1 MSSFSESCFSVAPPF
16 ETCTV
21 HVSPLFTKP
30 EICSVLYISE
40 NPSSLDQSPCSSRT
54 SGLSAIPPPPVT
66 SIVPGYLSLASPPIA
81 FFSIMAFILK
91 PLHTAWVVLWF
102 RHRSVLKT
110 RTWQCDSLKTLAGL
124 FHSLNK
130 HGLLVKS
137 SLLWCPSCLPGPSLS
152 CLKNPT
158 ASFPLHFPFHSDLL
172 VHPPAQSSSLNQ
184 FLLPCW

>member
-1 MSSFSESCFSVAPPF
+1 MSSVSESCFSVAPPF
-16 ETCTV
+16 ETCTI
-21 HVSPLFTKP
+21 HVSPLFRKP
-30 EICSVLYISE
+30 EICSALYISE
-40 NPSSLDQSPCSSRT
+40 NPPSLDQSSCSSRT

-66 SIVPGYLSLASPPIA
+66 SIGPGYLSLASPSIA

-91 PLHTAWVVLWF
+91 PLHTAWDVLWF

-110 RTWQCDSLKTLAGL
+110 RTWQSHSLKMLTGL

-158 ASFPLHFPFHSDLL
+158 ASFPLHFPLHSDLL
-172 VHPPAQSSSLNQ
+172 VHLPAQPSSLNQ